1 MTLRRPLRFS
11 ALPCSGRIA
20 YFVIHTKYAVRPWRA
35 LAPASGLERWTQTP
49 RKKRRRVRHD
59 FYGEV
64 THIRFTADELA
75 SLKAIAERDGVTVS
89 EVVWRLVR
97 ANAGH
102 LPIASEALRP
112 AIVEMTDQLRRVGIN
127 FNQAGRAMNDG
138 RVAHDEDLEQ
148 ALIAVG
154 DLVRQFRDELKA
166 MTGRC
171 RKAREAK
178 P

>member
-1 MTLRRPLRFS
+1 M
-11 ALPCSGRIA
+11 
-20 YFVIHTKYAVRPWRA
+20 
-35 LAPASGLERWTQTP
+35 
-49 RKKRRRVRHD
+49 RHD
-59 FYGEV
+59 GYGEV
-64 THIRFTADELA
+64 THIRFTVDELA

-89 EVVWRLVR
+89 EIVRRLVR
-97 ANAGH
+97 AEAGH

-127 FNQAGRAMNDG
+127 FNQAVRAMNDV
-138 RVAHDEDLEQ
+138 RVAHNEDLEQ

-154 DLVRQFRDELKA
+154 DLVRQFRDELKG
-166 MTGRC
+166 MTDRS